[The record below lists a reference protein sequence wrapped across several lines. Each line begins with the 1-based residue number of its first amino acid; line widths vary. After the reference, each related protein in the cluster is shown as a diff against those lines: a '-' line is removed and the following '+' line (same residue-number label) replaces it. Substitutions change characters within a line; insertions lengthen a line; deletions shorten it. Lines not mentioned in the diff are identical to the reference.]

1 MTLAS
6 FLQKKNEA
14 QLAFYS
20 YLIEEAYGAFPF
32 EVKLVGL
39 HGASEELSIDR
50 AYAHSVA
57 DEAKTMLRRLQ
68 SGSQNFAI
76 DVDAAINESI

>member
-1 MTLAS
+1 M
-6 FLQKKNEA
+6 
-14 QLAFYS
+14 
-20 YLIEEAYGAFPF
+20 
-32 EVKLVGL
+32 KLVGL

-57 DEAKTMLRRLQ
+57 DEAKNYVAACNQ
-68 SGSQNFAI
+68 FQNFAT